1 MLVFYHRVH
10 DLSRDILKFDIFKN
24 RDIIILMKKL
34 TKTKLPRPLKLAL
47 IHALFLAALAT
58 WLFLTGC
65 PFYKLTGIPCP
76 GCGMSRAFWH
86 ILKLDFA
93 TAWYYHPLAFF
104 LPLPTLLLIHGKA
117 WRLPLKRKAAVIITA
132 ILSVAL
138 VAVFILRAM
147 TEGSFIYEAIH
158 SSPFLK
164 K

>member
-104 LPLPTLLLIHGKA
+104 LPLPILWLIHRKA
-117 WRLPLKRKAAVIITA
+117 WRLPGGKKSAIAVVIILTAAV
-132 ILSVAL
+132 
-138 VAVFILRAM
+138 VAVFILRAA
-147 TEGSFIYEAIH
+147 TEGSFVHHAIH
-158 SSPFLK
+158 SSPFFK